1 MRIRGRLTVADIR
14 QLIQKI
20 VSDPKIAASS
30 NFASKVYHDEP
41 ILIAARQM
49 ETFTPP
55 KIREMR
61 KLARMGD
68 FEAKVFYEQGRF
80 MESFEDDF
88 EYRGEFVQYFPTY
101 QAMSDAQLRGYFSWR
116 AKVRR
121 GNVPRTSLSFAFVY
135 IYELLNQIGAPT
147 PEEGFRAL
155 KSFWSAYREI
165 DSRIDSYAVVW
176 LKDYVVYNNL
186 DKSLLDGLAD
196 DAFDNA
202 VVVLLDYKA
211 YGADEVFAALNSLSS
226 YDLEESK
233 FFKLHPDEVRDVACR
248 VFSAVSEYYNRS
260 SGKSAREKLFGR
272 ICTNPYAMFRSA
284 VFYHRAPRRSLVYEI
299 GNGHRYI
306 CENGDWS
313 CERFFWYGNSNKQIG
328 ALLKTVDCL
337 MRRSRGYKSS
347 LLPGKTNKI
356 LTGKIEKEI
365 AKYEREKREN
375 APVKID
381 IDVSKLHTIRT
392 AALATQNR
400 LLVEE
405 AEEAIPA
412 AALDEETGGE
422 NGAGLS
428 DVERRFVRS
437 LLAGDAYD
445 ELLRPQGLMLSVLV
459 DGINEKLFDMFN
471 DTVVAWEGDRPDVIE
486 DYREELKGML
496 AQ

>member
-1 MRIRGRLTVADIR
+1 MADIQ

-49 ETFTPP
+49 QTFTPP
-55 KIREMR
+55 RIREMR
-61 KLARMGD
+61 KLAKVGD
-68 FEAKVFYEQGRF
+68 FEAKVFYEQGRL
-80 MESFEDDF
+80 MEAFEDDC

-101 QAMSDAQLRGYFSWR
+101 QAMSDAQLRGYFTWR

-121 GNVPRTSLSFAFVY
+121 GNVLRTSLSFAFVY
-135 IYELLNQIGAPT
+135 IYELLNRIGVSS

-155 KSFWSAYREI
+155 KNFWTAYREL
-165 DSRIDSYAVVW
+165 DSRIDSYAAVW
-176 LKDYVVYNNL
+176 LKDYVVYNDL
-186 DKSLLDGLAD
+186 DKSLLEGLAD
-196 DAFDNA
+196 DAFNNA

-211 YGADEVFAALNSLSS
+211 QGADEVFAALNSLSS
-226 YDLEESK
+226 YNLEESK

-260 SGKSAREKLFGR
+260 PKKSAREKLFGR
-272 ICTNPYAMFRSA
+272 ICTNPYSMFRSA
-284 VFYHRAPRRSLVYEI
+284 VFYHRASRRSLGYEI

-306 CENGDWS
+306 CENGNWS
-313 CERFFWYGNSNKQIG
+313 CERFFWYGNNNKHIG
-328 ALLKTVDCL
+328 ALLKTVDYL
-337 MRRSRGYKSS
+337 MRQSRGYKSS
-347 LLPGKTNKI
+347 LQPGKTNKI

-365 AKYEREKREN
+365 AKYEQEKRDN
-375 APVKID
+375 APAKID

-405 AEEAIPA
+405 PEEETPPA
-412 AALDEETGGE
+412 AASEETGGE
-422 NGAGLS
+422 HDAGLS
-428 DVERRFVRS
+428 DVECRFARS

-445 ELLRPQGLMLSVLV
+445 EPLRSRGLLLSVLV
-459 DGINEKLFDMFN
+459 DGINEKLFDTFN
-471 DTVVAWEGDRPDVIE
+471 DTVIAWEGDKPEVIE

-496 AQ
+496 AR